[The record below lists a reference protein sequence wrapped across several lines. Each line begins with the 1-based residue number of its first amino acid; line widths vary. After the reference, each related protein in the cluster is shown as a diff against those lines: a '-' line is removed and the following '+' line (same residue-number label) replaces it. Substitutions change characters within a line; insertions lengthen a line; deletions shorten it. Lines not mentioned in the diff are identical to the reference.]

1 MYYGIPVPT
10 SSCHRSHL
18 TCDKNQNKLI
28 MIHLLSLTICWYNLF
43 FTQAAISV
51 LRANAKEGIFSFY
64 ALSIIQTLIWIAV
77 TWKLTRRL
85 WSFCNR
91 KEKVKK
97 ADFI

>member
-1 MYYGIPVPT
+1 
-10 SSCHRSHL
+10 
-18 TCDKNQNKLI
+18 
-28 MIHLLSLTICWYNLF
+28 MIHPLSLTICWYNLF

-51 LRANAKEGIFSFY
+51 LRANAKEGIFPFY

-97 ADFI
+97 ADFT